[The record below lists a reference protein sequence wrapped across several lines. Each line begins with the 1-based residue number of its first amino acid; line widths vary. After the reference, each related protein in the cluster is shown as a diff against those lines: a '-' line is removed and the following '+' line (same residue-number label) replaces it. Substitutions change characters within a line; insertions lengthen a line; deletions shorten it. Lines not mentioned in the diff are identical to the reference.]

1 MSDRDE
7 RLSRAASDALH
18 AFDAHADSAAD
29 AASTRSNEFD
39 ETVAQLGLAAT
50 PVQPPASLR
59 DSLMARIA
67 LTPQLAPLDE
77 ARPGT
82 AQPHAGPS
90 DAAPDAAT
98 AAFPTRIA
106 PALPPQL
113 APAQAPVADP
123 TPTPAPSAA
132 PAPATDAHPVATPA
146 ERKAAA
152 RWRTPLGVLLAVAAA
167 SALFFGGIAIGQL
180 EGAGTAPVQ
189 TQAEQL
195 AAIAA
200 APDSQRA
207 AAEVAGGGTATLVWS
222 GELGRSALLTD
233 GLAPLPDDKTYQ
245 LWYIGAEGPVSAG
258 TFETSD
264 QGLTWHVLEGDMS
277 AGDAVGV
284 TVEPRGGS
292 EVPTTDPIVAIAS

>member
-18 AFDAHADSAAD
+18 AFDENDAPD
-29 AASTRSNEFD
+29 AAGDRPNEFD
-39 ETVAQLGLAAT
+39 ETAAQLGLAAA
-50 PVQPPASLR
+50 PMQPPASLR

-67 LTPQLAPLDE
+67 LTPQLAPLPAQQNEE
-77 ARPGT
+77 AQS
-82 AQPHAGPS
+82 AS
-90 DAAPDAAT
+90 EAAPDAAT

-106 PALPPQL
+106 PVLQPVSQPEADPSVRAEEPMT
-113 APAQAPVADP
+113 AATPVAS
-123 TPTPAPSAA
+123 PASTA
-132 PAPATDAHPVATPA
+132 A

-152 RWRTPLGVLLAVAAA
+152 RWRKPVAVLVSVAAA

-180 EGAGTAPVQ
+180 DGTVAPQ

-207 AAEVAGGGTATLVWS
+207 VADLAGGGTATLVWS

-233 GLAPLPDDKTYQ
+233 GLAPLDADQTYQ
-245 LWYIGAEGPVSAG
+245 LWYIGADGPISAG
-258 TFETSD
+258 TFDTSS
-264 QGLTWHVLEGDMS
+264 QGVTWHVLDGEMH
-277 AGDAVGV
+277 AGDTVGV
-284 TVEPRGGS
+284 TVEPAGGS
-292 EVPTTDPIVAIAS
+292 KQPTSEPIVAIAS